1 MHKKAEDSRITLR
14 SQREKIKEEVMSL
27 EKAKEIT
34 EDDRFQALKDLDV
47 LTKEYNDKIKLIS
60 DEKEKEV
67 MTI

>member
-1 MHKKAEDSRITLR
+1 
-14 SQREKIKEEVMSL
+14 MSL